1 MRALVTGA
9 AGFLGGHV
17 ATALAGGGAR
27 VTAFD
32 RNPPTGLIPD
42 SVEVVLG
49 DVLDPDAVRR
59 AVEACDAVFHL
70 AAVYSYARG
79 DATLM
84 EAVNV
89 HGTRTVLAAA
99 LSGKR
104 RRIVLN
110 VVAVQDVAAGV
121 AVQDVAAGHVRAF
134 EHGRPGERYLL
145 GGETLLGYVSRPA
158 ASALGEAARCALAE
172 RADR

>member
-9 AGFLGGHV
+9 AGFIGGHL
-17 ATALAGGGAR
+17 AAALAGAGAR

-32 RNPPTGLIPD
+32 RKPPPVGLIPG
-42 SVEVVLG
+42 SVDLVLG

-59 AVEACDAVFHL
+59 AVEGCDAIFHL

-89 HGTRTVLAAA
+89 HGTRMVLAAA
-99 LSGKR
+99 LRGKR
-104 RRIVLN
+104 R
-110 VVAVQDVAAGV
+110 
-121 AVQDVAAGHVRAF
+121 
-134 EHGRPGERYLL
+134 
-145 GGETLLGYVSRPA
+145 
-158 ASALGEAARCALAE
+158 
-172 RADR
+172 